1 MSITGSFEILIL
13 IALSATSYAEEL
25 CFGIANGRVLNFGAL
40 YT

>member
-1 MSITGSFEILIL
+1 MVMFHMVI
-13 IALSATSYAEEL
+13 SYGYVKISYGYVDEL